1 MLVDPEKATRTE
13 IDQPPVAKNDNGT
26 TVNILPTPRG
36 ARRNGGDTEITFVNK
51 TKQTV
56 TLFWVSTR
64 ENLTPYGTL
73 APGSSRAQ
81 HTFAGHVWLARGTG
95 GKPLGIYEATDASG
109 TAVIDGS
116 WKPGNRSENRGR
128 RSRDRGT
135 NSQPRPQGAASPD
148 GQWRASIEN
157 HNLTLTNTDSKQA
170 TTLSA
175 TGTAEDPFRDRFY
188 WSPDS
193 KKLVVIQEKQ
203 APTRTV
209 HIVQSSPKDQLQP
222 KLDTFG
228 YDKPGDP
235 LDQSR
240 PRLFDITTQKQIP
253 VSEELF
259 PDSWSINQ
267 YRWDLDSSRFT
278 FLFNQ
283 RGHQVLRLVAID
295 AATGNTSTVVEE
307 APDTFVCYSSK
318 SLYTPIDDSG
328 EIIWMSERDGWN
340 HLYLFDATSGQ
351 LKNQITSGDWVV
363 RRVDH
368 IDSDTRQIWFQA
380 GGIHPGQDPYH
391 VHYARI
397 GFDGKNLT
405 LLTHGDG
412 THSIDYS
419 PDQKHYIDTYSRVDM
434 PPVHELRRTSDG
446 SLVTPLETADASAL
460 PKTGWQKPERF
471 VAKGRDGKTDIY
483 GVIFRPT
490 TFDPSVKYPIV
501 EQIYAGPHSSHVPKR
516 WSSMHGAQAFSEL
529 GFILVQIDGMGTS
542 NRSKAFHDVCWQDIG
557 DAGFPDRV
565 AWIKAAAKNRPYMDT
580 TRVGIFGGS
589 AGGQNAMR
597 ALIAHNDFY
606 HVAVADCGCHDN
618 RMDKI
623 WWNEQW
629 MGYPVA
635 DHYTTS
641 SNVTQAHRMQGKL
654 MLIVGELDKNVDP
667 ASTMQVADALIKA
680 DKDFD
685 LIVIPGAGH
694 GAAGTPYG
702 RRRQRDFLVRHLL
715 NVEPR
720 HQ

>member
-1 MLVDPEKATRTE
+1 MPRLLLTILLATTPLFTHAAGSKADYQRADKIRSLTSGKVLNERLSPNWIDGSSQFWYRAQNPDGSKRTMLVDPEKATRTE

-175 TGTAEDPFRDRFY
+175 TGTAKDPFRDRFY

-240 PRLFDITTQKQIP
+240 PRLFDITTQK
-253 VSEELF
+253 
-259 PDSWSINQ
+259 
-267 YRWDLDSSRFT
+267 
-278 FLFNQ
+278 
-283 RGHQVLRLVAID
+283 
-295 AATGNTSTVVEE
+295 
-307 APDTFVCYSSK
+307 
-318 SLYTPIDDSG
+318 
-328 EIIWMSERDGWN
+328 
-340 HLYLFDATSGQ
+340 
-351 LKNQITSGDWVV
+351 
-363 RRVDH
+363 
-368 IDSDTRQIWFQA
+368 
-380 GGIHPGQDPYH
+380 
-391 VHYARI
+391 
-397 GFDGKNLT
+397 
-405 LLTHGDG
+405 
-412 THSIDYS
+412 
-419 PDQKHYIDTYSRVDM
+419 
-434 PPVHELRRTSDG
+434 
-446 SLVTPLETADASAL
+446 
-460 PKTGWQKPERF
+460 
-471 VAKGRDGKTDIY
+471 
-483 GVIFRPT
+483 
-490 TFDPSVKYPIV
+490 
-501 EQIYAGPHSSHVPKR
+501 
-516 WSSMHGAQAFSEL
+516 
-529 GFILVQIDGMGTS
+529 
-542 NRSKAFHDVCWQDIG
+542 
-557 DAGFPDRV
+557 
-565 AWIKAAAKNRPYMDT
+565 
-580 TRVGIFGGS
+580 
-589 AGGQNAMR
+589 
-597 ALIAHNDFY
+597 
-606 HVAVADCGCHDN
+606 
-618 RMDKI
+618 
-623 WWNEQW
+623 
-629 MGYPVA
+629 
-635 DHYTTS
+635 
-641 SNVTQAHRMQGKL
+641 
-654 MLIVGELDKNVDP
+654 
-667 ASTMQVADALIKA
+667 
-680 DKDFD
+680 
-685 LIVIPGAGH
+685 
-694 GAAGTPYG
+694 
-702 RRRQRDFLVRHLL
+702 
-715 NVEPR
+715 
-720 HQ
+720 